1 MSTEISVEDRR
12 DNKRWWDWNAELDDG
27 REAELQALRATA
39 DELRTKVGAL
49 ERELSKAS
57 KREHELREALI
68 GLAGKRGRK
77 RRRHVASL
85 RARKLL

>member
-12 DNKRWWDWNAELDDG
+12 DTKWWDWTAELDDG
-27 REAELQALRATA
+27 REAELQALRTTT

-49 ERELSKAS
+49 ERELNRAS
-57 KREHELREALI
+57 KREHALREALTT
-68 GLAGKRGRK
+68 LAGQRGRK
-77 RRRHVASL
+77 RRHHIASL